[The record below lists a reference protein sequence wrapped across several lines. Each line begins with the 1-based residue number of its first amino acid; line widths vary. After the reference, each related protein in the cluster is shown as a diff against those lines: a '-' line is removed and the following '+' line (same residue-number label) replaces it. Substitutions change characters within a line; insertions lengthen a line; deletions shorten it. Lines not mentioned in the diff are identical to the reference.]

1 MTVQFIINIIK
12 QLSTIS
18 QPPPFPLGGR
28 PIGFCLGGVDRLK
41 KDRFKLTLAKYL

>member
-18 QPPPFPLGGR
+18 QPPPPPSGAGRLDFALGG
-28 PIGFCLGGVDRLK
+28 LTDLK
-41 KDRFKLTLAKYL
+41 KIGLNLIY